1 MLTLRSTDT
10 AATTKTED
18 PDKARKALE
27 GYRLLAGFV
36 FTISLLTLIVCTL
49 DLSSSVIPRP
59 WSK

>member
-36 FTISLLTLIVCTL
+36 FTISLLTLIEATKTSTELPHSPVQGC
-49 DLSSSVIPRP
+49 
-59 WSK
+59 

>member
-10 AATTKTED
+10 ARDDQTED

-36 FTISLLTLIVCTL
+36 FTISLLTLIACTL
-49 DLSSSVIPRP
+49 DFSSSVILRP
-59 WSK
+59 